1 MLSRNVKAAATI
13 LGLMAVIWSGA
24 QAGAH
29 PVSIMVESSLTGSS
43 TLVPCHA
50 TTVAFERRC
59 IPTGGVASPHRSHCY
74 ASSTRLAGR
83 ARRHSRCRHLSRGM
97 ALSDTLTVG
106 TVGDI
111 MLGSW
116 LIDVIGT
123 YGPAYP
129 YSDVL
134 PILQRADLLSGNL
147 EAPFLAD
154 TTGVERAEKTYTFV
168 VPPARAAVLKAGGFD
183 IVTLANNHILDYGV
197 AGLIGT
203 WAALDSIGIRHVG
216 TGRTKDEAHSHT
228 IVEKGGIRVAF
239 LAYNHTFPAQFW
251 ATGQRAG
258 TAHASDEGLA
268 REVRRADGE
277 ADIVIVAFHWSGEL
291 LETPREYQRIL
302 ARIAIDNGADLVV
315 GHHPHTLQPLE
326 WYRERLIA
334 YSLGNFIFGSYS
346 PVAGGAALIVKFV
359 GDSPVAAELHP
370 LDVNN
375 LRREFRPLPLEPSMW
390 SILESGVLQA
400 LADSSAAGHEGIVID
415 PEGFLL
421 LLPPP

>member
-1 MLSRNVKAAATI
+1 MRSRNLKKTATI
-13 LGLMAVIWSGA
+13 FGLMVVIWPCA
-24 QAGAH
+24 QAWVH
-29 PVSIMVESSLTGSS
+29 PISMMEESRLTGSS
-43 TLVPCHA
+43 
-50 TTVAFERRC
+50 
-59 IPTGGVASPHRSHCY
+59 
-74 ASSTRLAGR
+74 
-83 ARRHSRCRHLSRGM
+83 AR
-97 ALSDTLTVG
+97 SDTLTIG

-116 LIDVIGT
+116 LIDIIGT
-123 YGPAYP
+123 QGPAYH

-134 PILQRADLLSGNL
+134 PILQRADLLFGNL

-154 TTGVERAEKTYTFV
+154 TTGAERVDKTYTFF
-168 VPPARAAVLKAGGFD
+168 VPPAGAAVLTAGGFNL
-183 IVTLANNHILDYGV
+183 VTLANNHILDYGV

-216 TGRTKDEAHSHT
+216 TGRTRNEAHTHMT
-228 IVEKGGIRVAF
+228 VEKDGKRVAF
-239 LAYNHTFPAQFW
+239 LAYNHTFPDQFW

-268 REVRRADGE
+268 REVRRADSE

-291 LETPREYQRIL
+291 LETPRKYQQIL

-326 WYRERLIA
+326 WYKEKLIA

-346 PVAGGAALIVKFV
+346 PVAGGAALIVKFLD
-359 GDSPVAAELHP
+359 DSPVAAELYP

-390 SILESGVLQA
+390 GILESGVLKA
-400 LADSSAAGHEGIVID
+400 MADSAAAGHEGIVINS
-415 PEGFLL
+415 EGFLL
-421 LLPPP
+421 LLPPLQ